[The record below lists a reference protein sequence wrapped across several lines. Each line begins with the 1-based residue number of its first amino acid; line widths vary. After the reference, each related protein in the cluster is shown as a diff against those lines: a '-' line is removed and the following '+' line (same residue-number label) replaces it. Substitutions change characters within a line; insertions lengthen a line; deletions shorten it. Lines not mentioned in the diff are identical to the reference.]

1 MTRKTRRSALW
12 TLGVV
17 LPMLCSSCIDEQH
30 PGTYYTFSGYS
41 IATRLESQSEE
52 FSEFVKILKLSSK
65 NLWGELQTYGKNT
78 CFAPNNSAIEDFL
91 TERSAKDGVT
101 YSSVEDLPIE
111 LIDSLAENHLV
122 EGVTCY
128 VGEMPEG
135 AFQKVNRLDRYL
147 LLNFDSTAY
156 ETDDNAVKHRLTR
169 CVNKFS
175 RIFISDDTCENGVIH
190 AIDHCI
196 DFTGNYVYDLLS
208 GKYNQNTKLFYEAL
222 KATDFLTVLNE
233 YYDNDYHIG
242 NDSIGSNSRVE
253 LHASTRSYTLQF
265 WEHRKTCFTI
275 FVETDQV
282 FAENHIYN
290 LVDLKAYAKQIYD
303 EVYPEDAGIEDPTD
317 PRNSLNRF
325 MGYHIIPALMG
336 YSNFNT
342 RTDEIDYFS
351 AMITDPEDYFETLA
365 PNALLRVSTDVTSE
379 NPQKRVFINRQ
390 GKEGNGSTVFKGD
403 FEPGIEI
410 LSPSAM
416 GDVEQ
421 IAMNGII
428 HYIDKILVYDKN
440 VRENILDRRLR
451 IDAGTLSPDFIT
463 SGARGAYTGGDNK
476 KSIGFKNPKHYYSYN
491 SSYKIHLR
499 PVEESTNTYEGDAI
513 DIEGMFDIYVKLP
526 PVPHDGTW
534 QLRVSFR
541 ALENYCGIAQYYMAC
556 VKHGDPVARDSWSPL
571 GLPCDLRVNL
581 DDASVGWISDE
592 DLDDDDAIDALD
604 KSMKNR
610 GWMKGPD
617 SQMTQNRR
625 SHREENHQGRCIIS
639 TEYMLS
645 NMDYYLRF
653 KQLLD
658 KEDAQYCFDYIELVP
673 KTVYDNYE
681 DKH

>member
-1 MTRKTRRSALW
+1 MTHKTGQAILSAIVCLSFS
-12 TLGVV
+12 V
-17 LPMLCSSCIDEQH
+17 LTSCVDEQH
-30 PGTYYTFSGYS
+30 PGTYYTFTGYS
-41 IATRLESQSEE
+41 IASRLEQNEN

-65 NLWGELQTYGKNT
+65 PLWGSLQTYGENT
-78 CFAPNNSAIEDFL
+78 CFAPDNSAIEEFL
-91 TERSAKDGVT
+91 KERSAKDKVS
-101 YSSVEDLPIE
+101 YSSVDELPVE

-122 EGVTCY
+122 EGITCY

-135 AFQKVNRLDRYL
+135 AFSKVNRLDRYL
-147 LLNFDSTAY
+147 LLNFDSINYQTGNGIK
-156 ETDDNAVKHRLTR
+156 TRLAR

-175 RIFISDDTCENGVIH
+175 RITIADDTCENGVIH

-196 DFTGNYVYDLLS
+196 DFTGNYVYDLIS
-208 GKYNQNTKLFYEAL
+208 NNPNTSLFYEAL
-222 KATDFLTVLNE
+222 KKTGFLDKLNE
-233 YYDNDYHIG
+233 YYDASYHVG
-242 NDSIGSNSRVE
+242 QDSIGSRSRVE

-275 FVETDQV
+275 FVETNQV
-282 FAENHIYN
+282 FAKSGITDMKSME
-290 LVDLKAYAKQIYD
+290 DYAKFIYD
-303 EVYPEDAGIEDPTD
+303 DIYPEDADIDDPTD
-317 PRNSLNRF
+317 PCNSLNRF
-325 MGYHIIPALMG
+325 IGYHILPELMG

-342 RTDEIDYFS
+342 RSDEIDYFS
-351 AMITDPEDYFETLA
+351 AKITDPEDYFETLA
-365 PNALLRVSTDVTSE
+365 PNSIMRISTDVTSD

-390 GKEGNGSTVFKGD
+390 GKEGNGSTVFKGG

-410 LSPSAM
+410 LSPSDM

-428 HYIDKILVYDKN
+428 HYIDKVLVYDRN

-476 KSIGFKNPKHYYSYN
+476 KSIGFKDPKHFYSY
-491 SSYKIHLR
+491 STSYKIHLR

-541 ALENYCGIAQYYMAC
+541 ALESYCGIAQYYMAC
-556 VKHGDPVARDSWSPL
+556 VPHGESVRRDAWSPL

-581 DDASVGWISDE
+581 DDASVGWISDD
-592 DLDDDDAIDALD
+592 DLDTDDDIDALD

-617 SQMTQNRR
+617 SQMTQNAR
-625 SHREENHQGRCIIS
+625 SHRAENHQGRLIIS
-639 TEYMLS
+639 TEYMKS

>member
-1 MTRKTRRSALW
+1 MIHKNVQALLSAILCLSLS
-12 TLGVV
+12 TLT
-17 LPMLCSSCIDEQH
+17 SCVDEQH
-30 PGTYYTFSGYS
+30 PGTYYTFTGYS
-41 IATRLESQSEE
+41 IASRLEQNED

-65 NLWGELQTYGKNT
+65 HLWGSLQTYGKNT
-78 CFAPNNSAIEDFL
+78 CFAPDNDAIEEFL
-91 TERSAKDGVT
+91 KERSAKDKVM
-101 YSSVEDLPIE
+101 YSSVEDLPVE

-122 EGVTCY
+122 EDITCY

-135 AFQKVNRLDRYL
+135 AFSKVNRLDRYL
-147 LLNFDSTAY
+147 LLNFDSINY
-156 ETDDNAVKHRLTR
+156 QTDNGIKTRLAR

-175 RIFISDDTCENGVIH
+175 RITIADDTCENGVIH

-196 DFTGNYVYDLLS
+196 DFSGNYVYDLIS
-208 GKYNQNTKLFYEAL
+208 SNPNTSLFYEAL
-222 KATDFLTVLNE
+222 KVTGLLNTLNE
-233 YYDNDYHIG
+233 YYDASYHVG
-242 NDSIGSNSRVE
+242 QDSIGSRSRVE
-253 LHASTRSYTLQF
+253 LHASTRNYTLQF

-275 FVETDQV
+275 FVETNQV
-282 FAENHIYN
+282 FAQEGIT
-290 LVDLKAYAKQIYD
+290 DMKSMAEYAKRKYD
-303 EVYPEDAGIEDPTD
+303 ETYPEDADTIDPTS
-317 PRNSLNRF
+317 PHNSLNRF
-325 MGYHIIPALMG
+325 ISYHILPELMG

-342 RTDEIDYFS
+342 RSDEIDYFS
-351 AMITDPEDYFETLA
+351 AKITDPEDYFETLA
-365 PNALLRVSTDVTSE
+365 PNSLMRISTDVTSD
-379 NPQKRVFINRQ
+379 NPQKRVYINRQ
-390 GKEGNGSTVFKGD
+390 GKEGNGSTVFKGS

-428 HYIDKILVYDKN
+428 HYIDKVLVYDKN

-476 KSIGFKNPKHYYSYN
+476 KSIGFKDPKHYYSY
-491 SSYKIHLR
+491 STSYKIHLR
-499 PVEESTNTYEGDAI
+499 PVEESTNTYEGDAV

-541 ALENYCGIAQYYMAC
+541 ALEDFCGIAQYYMAC
-556 VKHGDPVARDSWSPL
+556 VPHGQTVPRDGWSPL

-581 DDASVGWISDE
+581 DDASVGWISDD
-592 DLDDDDAIDALD
+592 DLDSDDDIDALD

-617 SQMTQNRR
+617 SQMTQNSR
-625 SHREENHQGRCIIS
+625 SHRAENHQGRCIIS
-639 TEYMLS
+639 TEYMKA

>member
-1 MTRKTRRSALW
+1 MTRKSRRIALSAAIG
-12 TLGVV
+12 TL
-17 LPMLCSSCIDEQH
+17 LLMCSSCIDEQH
-30 PGTYYTFSGYS
+30 PGTYYIYNGYT
-41 IATRLESQSEE
+41 IASRLEEQSDE
-52 FSEFVKILKLSSK
+52 FSEFIKVLKHSSK
-65 NLWGELQTYGKNT
+65 NLWGGLQTYGKNT
-78 CFAPNNSAIEDFL
+78 CFAPNNDAIAEFL
-91 TERSAKDGVT
+91 RQRSEKDKKT
-101 YSSVEDLPIE
+101 YTSVDDLPIE

-147 LLNFDSTAY
+147 LLNFDS
-156 ETDDNAVKHRLTR
+156 VKYQVEDGQTKNRLAR

-175 RIFISDDTCENGVIH
+175 RIIIADDTCENGVIH
-190 AIDHCI
+190 EIDRCI
-196 DFTGNYVYDLLS
+196 DFTGNYVYDLIS
-208 GKYNQNTKLFYEAL
+208 NNPNTTLFFEAL
-222 KATDFLTVLNE
+222 KKTGLLSTLNE
-233 YYDNDYHIG
+233 YYDTAYQIG
-242 NDSIGSNSRVE
+242 ADSIGSRSKVE
-253 LHASTRSYTLQF
+253 LHASTRNYQLQF

-275 FVETDQV
+275 FVETNQV
-282 FAENHIYN
+282 FAQNGIT
-290 LVDLKAYAKQIYD
+290 DLESMKEYAKRVYDDIY
-303 EVYPEDAGIEDPTD
+303 PDAAEIDDPTN
-317 PRNSLNRF
+317 PQNSLNRF
-325 MGYHIIPALMG
+325 MAYHILPELMG

-342 RTDEIDYFS
+342 RSDEIDYFS
-351 AMITDPEDYFETLA
+351 AEITDPEDYFETLA
-365 PNALLRVSTDVTSE
+365 PNSLMRISTDVTSD
-379 NPQKRVFINRQ
+379 NPQKRVYINRQ
-390 GKEGNGSTVFKGD
+390 GKEGNGSTEFKGD

-410 LSPSAM
+410 LSPSSM

-421 IAMNGII
+421 IAMNGIM
-428 HYIDKILVYDKN
+428 HYIDKVLVYDRN
-440 VRENILDRRLR
+440 VREVILDRRLR

-476 KSIGFKNPKHYYSYN
+476 TSIGFKDPKHYYSYSN
-491 SSYKIHLR
+491 SYKIHLR
-499 PVEESTNTYEGDAI
+499 PVEESTNTYEGDAV

-556 VKHGDPVARDSWSPL
+556 VPHGQSVRRDGWSPL

-581 DDASVGWISDE
+581 DDVNVGWI
-592 DLDDDDAIDALD
+592 DDDELEGQDAIDALD

-617 SQMTQNRR
+617 SQMTQNNR
-625 SHREENHQGRCIIS
+625 SHRAENHQGRCIIS
-639 TEYMLS
+639 TEYMLA

-658 KEDAQYCFDYIELVP
+658 KQDAQYCFDYIELVP
-673 KTVYDNYE
+673 KTVYDGYE